1 VYYLPFRAFP
11 RQVGAHVEDNIPEGA
26 LLAADAELVQLAHDL
41 SLHAAARWQ
50 GEPGQRDDDSTKST
64 SYQARGIGVAAAA
77 AATLWPDTHTL
88 QSTRLKIQRHP
99 PTKLAGEILG
109 RGRFGSPNAGG
120 GTPWPGPPRRRIFL
134 REAQRQGGEEAKC
147 HRDGGR
153 WGTTVVP
160 GKVTSGRPGGE
171 AAERHRDGG
180 RWGTTII
187 LGASSEVGR
196 QERRSDARD
205 LTAGRP
211 SAMATECEVGTSIIP
226 GEASEVG
233 QQGRRGR

>member
-88 QSTRLKIQRHP
+88 QSTCLKIQRHP
-99 PTKLAGEILG
+99 PTKLAGEIL
-109 RGRFGSPNAGG
+109 RARPVRV
-120 GTPWPGPPRRRIFL
+120 TQRRR
-134 REAQRQGGEEAKC
+134 RNAVAWTTEAAHLPQGG
-147 HRDGGR
+147 
-153 WGTTVVP
+153 P
-160 GKVTSGRPGGE
+160 
-171 AAERHRDGG
+171 
-180 RWGTTII
+180 
-187 LGASSEVGR
+187 
-196 QERRSDARD
+196 
-205 LTAGRP
+205 TAGR
-211 SAMATECEVGTSIIP
+211 
-226 GEASEVG
+226 
-233 QQGRRGR
+233 RGS